1 VCSLEPKQGFVIDRP
16 MIPFKEAMREEKG
29 CSPACFYDS
38 KRYKHGGTVDRW
50 IQLLFPLFH
59 STVVE
64 LAQVQVT

>member
-1 VCSLEPKQGFVIDRP
+1 MV
-16 MIPFKEAMREEKG
+16 PFKEAMREEKG

>member
-1 VCSLEPKQGFVIDRP
+1 MGPKQGFVTESP
-16 MIPFKEAMREEKG
+16 MIHYKEAMREGKG

-38 KRYKHGGTVDRW
+38 KRYKHGGTADRR
-50 IQLLFPLFH
+50 IQLLLPLLH